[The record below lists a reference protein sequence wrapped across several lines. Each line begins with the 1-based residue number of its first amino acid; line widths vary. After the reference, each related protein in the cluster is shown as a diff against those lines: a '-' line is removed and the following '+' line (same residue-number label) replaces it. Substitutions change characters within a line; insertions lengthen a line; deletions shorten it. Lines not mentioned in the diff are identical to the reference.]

1 MREVDLVE
9 KDNEEVSQLMNS
21 ETILLVENEFAL
33 RELMRR
39 FLEASGYAILG
50 ARDGDEALALATAHP
65 TPIDLLLTDV
75 VMPGMSG
82 FALASRV
89 TELRAETKVL
99 YFSGYA
105 DDYDVIREGLHDS
118 GRPFLLKPF
127 TQADLMSKIGEI
139 LQPAPEVRPQA

>member
-1 MREVDLVE
+1 MGV
-9 KDNEEVSQLMNS
+9 

-39 FLEASGYAILG
+39 FLESSGYSILG

-89 TELRAETKVL
+89 TQLRVETKVL

-127 TQADLMSKIGEI
+127 SQAELFRKVD
-139 LQPAPEVRPQA
+139 EVLRTAQQA

>member
-1 MREVDLVE
+1 VREVDLVE

>member
-1 MREVDLVE
+1 MGA
-9 KDNEEVSQLMNS
+9 

-39 FLEASGYAILG
+39 FLEASGYSILG

-127 TQADLMSKIGEI
+127 TQADLITKIGEI
-139 LQPAPEVRPQA
+139 LQPAEVPAQAQQPAGPRA

>member
-1 MREVDLVE
+1 M
-9 KDNEEVSQLMNS
+9 SA

-39 FLEASGYAILG
+39 FLEASGYSILG
-50 ARDGDEALALATAHP
+50 ARDGDEALALATTHP
-65 TPIDLLLTDV
+65 TSIDLLLTDV

-127 TQADLMSKIGEI
+127 TQADLVSKIGEI
-139 LQPAPEVRPQA
+139 LDTAPDARPQA

>member
-1 MREVDLVE
+1 MPAATR
-9 KDNEEVSQLMNS
+9 SP
-21 ETILLVENEFAL
+21 ETILLVENEPAL

-39 FLEASGYAILG
+39 FLEGSGYAVLG
-50 ARDGDEALALATAHP
+50 ARNGDEALDAASNHP

-82 FALASRV
+82 FVLANRLV
-89 TELRAETKVL
+89 ELRAETKVL

-105 DDYDVIREGLHDS
+105 DDYDVIREGLHDA

-127 TQADLMSKIGEI
+127 TQKDLLQKIVDV
-139 LQPAPEVRPQA
+139 LSSPAVPAHGHS

>member
-1 MREVDLVE
+1 
-9 KDNEEVSQLMNS
+9 
-21 ETILLVENEFAL
+21 
-33 RELMRR
+33 
-39 FLEASGYAILG
+39 
-50 ARDGDEALALATAHP
+50 
-65 TPIDLLLTDV
+65 
-75 VMPGMSG
+75 MPGMSG

-127 TQADLMSKIGEI
+127 TQADLISKIGEI
-139 LQPAPEVRPQA
+139 LQHPPPAPSPA